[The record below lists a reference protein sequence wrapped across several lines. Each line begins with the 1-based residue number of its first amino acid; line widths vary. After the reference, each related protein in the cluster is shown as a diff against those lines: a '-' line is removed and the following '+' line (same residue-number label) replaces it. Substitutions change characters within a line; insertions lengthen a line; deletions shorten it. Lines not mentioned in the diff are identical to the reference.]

1 MTRYEDI
8 PGLRRSPYGEAMY
21 LRGRELVAGG
31 IDLSHLVWDADE
43 VLWDWVLSGV
53 RLMSSLPL
61 AMLGRLGHRE
71 YIAVRPGMIEL
82 LWGMH
87 HEALERGRDPH
98 VRIWTS
104 GYPWRLWEILRQV
117 PGFDVLLG
125 PPHAFAHRD
134 SSVLAQHP
142 RVFTRPDYIA
152 IVRELLD
159 PQVREARLSTLA
171 EPARSAIARQLA
183 QRPDDSGYKIP
194 ELAIMHGK
202 AAFSDARFL
211 IDDARN
217 NVEWFK
223 AAGRS
228 AVHVRSRTPRIAFGK
243 IPHSAWSPARFLER
257 SGHGVARAIADALM
271 KLGTQSIATID
282 EAHLS
287 DAPDAHPNHVF
298 AIDVPNAVLWREWIQ
313 PMRDLRKAMKLLA
326 KQGSVG
332 LDAVRR

>member
-1 MTRYEDI
+1 MDI
-8 PGLRRSPYGEAMY
+8 PGVGRSSYGEAMY

-61 AMLGRLGHRE
+61 AILGRLGHRE

-104 GYPWRLWEILRQV
+104 GYPWRLWKILRQIE
-117 PGFDVLLG
+117 GFDELLG
-125 PPHAFAHRD
+125 PPASLLSGDARLL
-134 SSVLAQHP
+134 SEHP
-142 RVFTRPDYIA
+142 RIFTRPDYVS
-152 IVRELLD
+152 IVRDLLH
-159 PQVREARLSTLA
+159 PEVRAERLATLS
-171 EPARSAIARQLA
+171 EPARSAIAAQLSS
-183 QRPDDSGYKIP
+183 RPDDSGYKIP
-194 ELAIMHGK
+194 ELAIWHGK
-202 AAFSDARFL
+202 SAFAEARFL

-228 AVHVRSRTPRIAFGK
+228 AVHVRS
-243 IPHSAWSPARFLER
+243 
-257 SGHGVARAIADALM
+257 
-271 KLGTQSIATID
+271 
-282 EAHLS
+282 LS
-287 DAPDAHPNHVF
+287 LIH
-298 AIDVPNAVLWREWIQ
+298 I
-313 PMRDLRKAMKLLA
+313 
-326 KQGSVG
+326 
-332 LDAVRR
+332 